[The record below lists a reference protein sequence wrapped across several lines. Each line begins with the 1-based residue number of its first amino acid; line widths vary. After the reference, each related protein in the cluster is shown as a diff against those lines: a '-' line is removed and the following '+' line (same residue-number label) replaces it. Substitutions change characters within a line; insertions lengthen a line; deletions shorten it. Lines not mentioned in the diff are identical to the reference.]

1 MHSFPDLS
9 CRSASLFE
17 RACKVLPGGNS
28 RLTTFQL
35 PYPIYAKSA
44 EGMYIVDA
52 DGTERSDFLNNYT
65 SLIHGHRHPAIVA
78 AMTAQAERLDAV
90 AMTTE
95 VEIELAELL
104 CGRIPSLDQIRF
116 TNSGTEGVM
125 QALRAARAYTG
136 RPKIAKCEGAYHG
149 AYDYAEPTYGMQ
161 RADFATPVPACVPY
175 ANGTPKGALNDV
187 IIIPY
192 NDPEAI
198 EKLLAPH
205 ADQLAGLIIDLVP
218 TSLGTISATREFAEA
233 ARRFTSAHGII
244 LIFDEV
250 VSFRI
255 AAGGAQE
262 VLGVRPDLTALGK
275 IIGGGLPI
283 GAVGGKREF
292 MSVFDARR
300 GRPALPHGGTFNA
313 NPITMAAGLA
323 AMSSMTPAEYE
334 HINRLGELARR
345 ELRNAIR
352 ATNIPCQVTGVGSLL
367 HLHMHNRPITDY
379 RSFYRSAEEVALQE
393 QLYRY
398 LLNHGILIAPHGL
411 AALSTPMDQS
421 AIDRLSET
429 VLHALRML
437 SSEPA
442 VSQDATGA

>member
-1 MHSFPDLS
+1 MRLFPDES
-9 CRSASLFE
+9 SHSASLFE

-28 RLTTFQL
+28 RFTTFQL
-35 PYPIYAKSA
+35 PYPIYAQSA
-44 EGMYIVDA
+44 EGIHIVDV
-52 DGTERSDFLNNYT
+52 DGSKRIDFLNNYT

-78 AMTAQAERLDAV
+78 AMVAQAQRLGAV

-104 CGRIPSLDQIRF
+104 CDRIPSLDQIRF

-136 RPKIAKCEGAYHG
+136 RPKIAKCEGLYHG

-161 RADFATPVPACVPY
+161 REDFATPAPASVPY
-175 ANGTPKGALNDV
+175 AEGTPKGALNDV
-187 IIIPY
+187 VVIPY

-198 EKLLAPH
+198 ERLLVPH
-205 ADQLAGLIIDLVP
+205 ADQLASLIVDPLP
-218 TSLGTISATREFAEA
+218 TSLGTISVTREFVEA
-233 ARRFTSAHGII
+233 ARRFTTAHDII

-262 VLGVRPDLTALGK
+262 VLGVQPDLTALGK

-283 GAVGGKREF
+283 GAVGGRREV

-323 AMSSMTPAEYE
+323 AMSQMTPAEYE
-334 HINRLGELARR
+334 RINRLGDLVRQEI
-345 ELRNAIR
+345 RNAIR
-352 ATNIPCQVTGVGSLL
+352 QPTSRAKSPAPDRFFTCICITGHHRLPQLLSKPRGDCVAGTTLSLSAEPRDPRCAPRSRSAVDPNGAKHDRSTGGDRALCATGVKLGS
-367 HLHMHNRPITDY
+367 
-379 RSFYRSAEEVALQE
+379 
-393 QLYRY
+393 
-398 LLNHGILIAPHGL
+398 GG
-411 AALSTPMDQS
+411 
-421 AIDRLSET
+421 
-429 VLHALRML
+429 
-437 SSEPA
+437 
-442 VSQDATGA
+442 ATG